1 MTMARRSLAHEG
13 ATADHAGVNSAR
25 LRLLAGVLA
34 VLWAALVWELCTST
48 RVTHGHWYWWTPWA
62 FNLGHAPLFGMLA
75 ALLGLALAPGAVD
88 GGWRSLLR
96 ALPQPDGA
104 RRAAFFAVA
113 GLAVAYG
120 VTLEWVQ
127 SHIPGR
133 TASGVDVLMDAIG
146 ALGVP
151 WALSTGA
158 LFGRRAWVV
167 FALGAALA
175 AWETWGRR

>member
-1 MTMARRSLAHEG
+1 VLAGRDVAAHHG
-13 ATADHAGVNSAR
+13 RVISAR
-25 LRLLAGVLA
+25 LRLLAAVLA
-34 VLWAALVWELCTST
+34 CLWAALIWELCTST

-133 TASGVDVLMDAIG
+133 TASGVDVLMDAVG

-167 FALGAALA
+167 FALGAALS